1 MSTVGL
7 RAVSIAHCL
16 QCEMELKIVGKD
28 ILLLLRREEKR
39 GIMHEHP
46 KSPLRSS
53 EYQLVF
59 PLLNRMLTFNEENE
73 LNFLIYFLHM

>member
-7 RAVSIAHCL
+7 RAVSTAHCL

>member
-28 ILLLLRREEKR
+28 IPLLLRREEKR
-39 GIMHEHP
+39 GIMHEHQ

-59 PLLNRMLTFNEENE
+59 PLLNRMLMFNEENE
-73 LNFLIYFLHM
+73 LNFLIYFLRM

>member
-16 QCEMELKIVGKD
+16 QCEMELKIVGID
-28 ILLLLRREEKR
+28 IPLLLRSEEKR
-39 GIMHEHP
+39 GIMHERQ

-59 PLLNRMLTFNEENE
+59 PLLNGMLKFNEENE

>member
-7 RAVSIAHCL
+7 RAVSTAHCL
-16 QCEMELKIVGKD
+16 QCEMELKIVGID
-28 ILLLLRREEKR
+28 IPLLLRSAENR
-39 GIMHEHP
+39 GIMHERQ

-59 PLLNRMLTFNEENE
+59 PLLNGMLKFNEENE